1 MLILFL
7 AVLAGGGIIFLFP
20 NLKDSTFKSILT
32 FGGAYLFSI
41 TLIHILPELFET
53 THHIKTGIF
62 LLLGFFLQ
70 LILEY
75 FSGGVEHG
83 HLHSHQPK
91 YLLSNILVI
100 VSLGIHALLEG
111 MLLSHPLHS
120 HGGTSDTLL
129 FAVILHKIP
138 VAFALMSILL
148 HRKTKKRL
156 ALILLVIFASSSP
169 LGMFLSDLFY
179 TKEFISEQGIEII
192 FALVA
197 GSFLH
202 ISTTIFFET
211 SPHHKFDIR
220 HWLIML
226 SGCGLAISLDFI

>member
-7 AVLAGGGIIFLFP
+7 AVLGGGGMIFLLP
-20 NLKDSTFKSILT
+20 NLKDATFKLILG

-70 LILEY
+70 LILEF

-83 HLHSHQPK
+83 HLHSHQSNH
-91 YLLSNILVI
+91 LLNNILLI

-111 MLLSHPLHS
+111 MLLAHPLHGHAGAS
-120 HGGTSDTLL
+120 STLL

-148 HRKTKKRL
+148 HRKAKKRF
-156 ALILLVIFASSSP
+156 AVILLVIFASSSP

-179 TKEFISEQGIEII
+179 TKEFISEQVMEIL

-211 SPHHKFDIR
+211 SPHHKLNVR
-220 HWLIML
+220 HWTVML
-226 SGCGLAISLDFI
+226 LGCLLAISLEYI

>member
-7 AVLAGGGIIFLFP
+7 AVLGGGGVIFLLP
-20 NLKDSTFKSILT
+20 NLKDSTFKLILT

-41 TLIHILPELFET
+41 TLIHMLPELFET

-70 LILEY
+70 VILEY
-75 FSGGVEHG
+75 FSGGIEHG
-83 HLHSHQPK
+83 HLHDHQPK
-91 YLLSNILVI
+91 HLVSNILLI
-100 VSLGIHALLEG
+100 VSLGVHALLEG
-111 MLLSHPLHS
+111 VLLSNPLHG
-120 HGGTSDTLL
+120 HGGTSNTLL

-148 HRKTKKRL
+148 HRKTKRRL

-179 TKEFISEQGIEII
+179 AKEFISEEGKEII

-211 SPHHKFDIR
+211 SPNHKIDIR
-220 HWLIML
+220 HWLVMSL
-226 SGCGLAISLDFI
+226 GCGLAICLEFV